1 MVSNQKSLKFNFI
14 MNVLLTVSTFIFP
27 FITFP
32 YISRILLP
40 TGTGKVSFATSVIS
54 YFNLF
59 AQMGIPTYG
68 IRVCAQVRDDKKE
81 LTRTAHELLIINLIL
96 NVVTYAAFF
105 VALAIIPQMREEKL
119 LFLIIS
125 STVFLSS
132 LGMEWLYRALEEYKY
147 ITVRSIVFK
156 FIALIMMFLLVHEER
171 DYVLYGA
178 ISIFASSASNIL
190 NLINAHKYIGFMPVG
205 GYHLRRHMKPI
216 AIFFSMACAS
226 TIYTHLDTVM
236 LGFMRDSTEVGLY
249 NAAVKIKTILVSVV
263 TSLGTVLLPR
273 ASYFVQTGEK
283 DKFWR
288 VSRKAMHFVII
299 VAFPMLIYCMLF
311 AENAILFLSG
321 DAFVQ
326 AVPAMIIIMPTL
338 LMIGMTNVMGI
349 QILVPL
355 GEEKA
360 VLVSEICGAVAD
372 LVLNAVL
379 IPTHGATG
387 AAIGTVVAECVV
399 AIVQVLFLR
408 RHIRYLFSG
417 IRYVAILMATLGGIL
432 GSFWVRML
440 VLNHFTI
447 LLISTV
453 LFFGIYGTA
462 LLCQREELT
471 YEIFLIVQSK
481 LRKVIRKHE

>member
-1 MVSNQKSLKFNFI
+1 

-156 FIALIMMFLLVHEER
+156 FVALIMMFLLVHEER

-190 NLINAHKYIGFMPVG
+190 NLINAHKYIGFKPMG
-205 GYHLRRHMKPI
+205 GYNLRRHMKPI

-355 GEEKA
+355 GREKA
-360 VLVSEICGAVAD
+360 VLVSEICGAVVD
-372 LVLNAVL
+372 LAINAAL
-379 IPTHGATG
+379 IPLYGAAG
-387 AAIGTVVAECVV
+387 AAIGTVIAECVV
-399 AIVQVLFLR
+399 AIVQITYLRKHLEQLFG
-408 RHIRYLFSG
+408 G
-417 IRYVAILMATLGGIL
+417 IRYMAIVLAALVGIF
-432 GSFWVRML
+432 GSFWVRSL
-440 VLNHFTI
+440 ALGHFMA
-447 LLISTV
+447 LLISAI
-453 LFFGIYGTA
+453 LFFGAYGVT
-462 LLCQREELT
+462 LLCLKEEMAT
-471 YEIFLIVQSK
+471 EIIDSVRSRVQ
-481 LRKVIRKHE
+481 KVIQKHE